1 METRS
6 QRVEEIMS
14 ALKQYTQERWK
25 EICDIEEPM
34 AVWITGKQMTEL
46 MKDKARLDFLL
57 GENHPIAIEV
67 EITFGGDEK
76 KLYYL
81 EDRESIDKAMRGEP
95 IY

>member
-1 METRS
+1 
-6 QRVEEIMS
+6 MS
-14 ALKQYTQERWK
+14 ALKPYTQERWK
-25 EICDIEEPM
+25 EICDIAEPM

>member
-6 QRVEEIMS
+6 QRVEETMGYLDMMS
-14 ALKQYTQERWK
+14 
-25 EICDIEEPM
+25 
-34 AVWITGKQMTEL
+34 EL
-46 MKDKARLDFLL
+46 AELRKDKARLDFLL